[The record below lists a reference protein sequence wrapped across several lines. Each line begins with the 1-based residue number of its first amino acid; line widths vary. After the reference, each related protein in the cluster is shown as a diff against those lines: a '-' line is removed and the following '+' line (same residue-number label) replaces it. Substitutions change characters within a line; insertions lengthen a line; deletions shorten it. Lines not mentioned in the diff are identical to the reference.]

1 MNSGPPYAAIIF
13 DCDSTLSTIEGI
25 DELARQAGLYE
36 QLAPLTA
43 AAMDGTLPLEAVYR
57 QRLDAIRPTLESI
70 AALGER
76 YIRHVVAG
84 ASAAVAALHSHG
96 KQVHI
101 VSGGLRQA
109 ILPLAAYL
117 EIPPQHVHAVD
128 VFFDENGEY
137 LDFDVASPLAQSGG
151 KTIICRQV
159 QAQQGK
165 VVLIGDGVTDSEVI
179 EAGIDFIGFGGVV
192 RRTAVQNAALLYIED
207 DSLLPVLDYVLPGLQ
222 AGGE

>member
-13 DCDSTLSTIEGI
+13 DCDSTLSSIEGI

-43 AAMDGTLPLEAVYR
+43 AAMEGRLALEAVYR
-57 QRLDAIRPTLESI
+57 QRLDAIRPKLESI

-76 YIRHVVAG
+76 YIRHVVPG
-84 ASAAVAALHSHG
+84 ASETIAALHGGG

-109 ILPLAAYL
+109 VLPLAAYL
-117 EIPPQHVHAVD
+117 EIPPQRVHAVD
-128 VFFDENGEY
+128 IFFDENGEY
-137 LDFDVASPLAQSGG
+137 LDFDEASPLAQSGG
-151 KTIICRQV
+151 KSVVCRQV
-159 QAQQGK
+159 QTQQGK
-165 VVLIGDGVTDSEVI
+165 VVLIGDGVTDSEVM

-192 RRTAVQNAALLYIED
+192 KRTAVQHIAPLYIDE
-207 DSLLPVLDYVLPGLQ
+207 SNLLPVLDYVLPCP
-222 AGGE
+222 ASARA